1 MSGIKLS
8 FTFKKISLSI
18 FSFLI
23 LLLVSNTL
31 IICTPIHPWA
41 RPEAQFEYEGR
52 TSLIVFYDKSMI
64 PEILLNLSE
73 LGSDSN
79 ASFLSFN
86 DKINVRLSILIED
99 INNSLGFFKVTLRI
113 GSYSSTRELFI
124 NLTTRKVTLPDGTL
138 LGQTIIWIPPCG
150 LGDRIPYVGQGNL
163 TVFAKAED
171 VFPADTIQGVQ
182 DVLAL
187 RTENETEVESL
198 STNNIPAPLEVQSV
212 KHFFPRKN
220 YYDAD
225 TFIMIDGNID
235 EDAFLSAFNIVGF
248 FMGER
253 FVLKSTNVD
262 LGPPNL
268 LITLLRLLP
277 YIIPVL
283 IILTVIF
290 YFVFVRKRRD
300 RKQ

>member
-1 MSGIKLS
+1 LF
-8 FTFKKISLSI
+8 FTFEKSL
-18 FSFLI
+18 FPFPLFLI
-23 LLLVSNTL
+23 LLLVSGFTTL

-41 RPEAQFEYEGR
+41 RHGAQFEYEGR

-64 PEILLNLSE
+64 PEVLLNLSG

-86 DKINVRLSILIED
+86 DKINVHLSIFIED

-150 LGDRIPYVGQGNL
+150 LEARIPYVGRGNL

-171 VFPADTIQGVQ
+171 VFPADTVQGVQ

-187 RTENETEVESL
+187 RTENETEAESL
-198 STNNIPAPLEVQSV
+198 STNNIPAPSEVQSV
-212 KHFFPRKN
+212 KHFFPRTN

-253 FVLKSTNVD
+253 FMLKSTNVD

-277 YIIPVL
+277 YIILVA
-283 IILTVIF
+283 IILAAMI
-290 YFVFVRKRRD
+290 YFVFVGKKKGRKP
-300 RKQ
+300 